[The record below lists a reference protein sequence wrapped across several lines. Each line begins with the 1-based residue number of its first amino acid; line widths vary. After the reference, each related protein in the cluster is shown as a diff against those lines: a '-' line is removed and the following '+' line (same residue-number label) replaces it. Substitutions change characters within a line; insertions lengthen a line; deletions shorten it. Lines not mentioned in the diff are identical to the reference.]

1 MSVVLHY
8 LAVPTL
14 AMLLRI
20 ADDKHAMHQPA
31 EVKASCCA
39 MTAHPQQLDLDPT
52 SPQVVSAMIR
62 LQAKSVVRVFSNQQ
76 YCTRSPQLPSSQV
89 ANVRLAFP
97 VCKCAVQ
104 MCCAVLC
111 CAVLCCAVLCWH
123 ADSWLGALQQSRR
136 GTPRLTGVRL
146 T

>member
-1 MSVVLHY
+1 MFESYVCGVALPCCAAH
-8 LAVPTL
+8 AGW

-20 ADDKHAMHQPA
+20 ADDKYAMHQPA

-111 CAVLCCAVLCWH
+111 CAVLAC
-123 ADSWLGALQQSRR
+123 
-136 GTPRLTGVRL
+136 
-146 T
+146 